1 MVEKVHGIG
10 KEKRGY
16 REGEGEGGSMG
27 WEDWG

>member
-27 WEDWG
+27 RKG